1 MPVKFGGEA
10 QAAFSKVVERFLHDL
25 GLLFER
31 SVASVQDLNRFRS
44 DIAAS
49 LAARPIV
56 RPV

>member
-10 QAAFSKVVERFLHDL
+10 RGAFSKVVERFLHDL

-31 SVASVQDLNRFRS
+31 GFASVQDLNRFRT